1 MIKITA
7 ESKGKQTEFNI
18 KIEGE
23 GKSIVTEAVHIM
35 EQLPK
40 QIMEAN
46 KTLFFYFLAE
56 LEASD
61 MFGVGIRPK
70 NLGEADDDDE

>member
-7 ESKGKQTEFNI
+7 ESKGDNTELRI

-40 QIMEAN
+40 RIMETN

-56 LEASD
+56 LEAPD
-61 MFGVGIRPK
+61 MFGVGMGPK
-70 NLGEADDDDE
+70 NLGEAEDDDE